1 MPQFDQHALGVLVII
16 TAFVFVFF
24 YFLSTK
30 ELQPFLKMTLA
41 MRERLKKKILKFDS
55 DIQNASRLGVN
66 AENVSEEILD
76 EMTKA
81 ARREAKK

>member
-1 MPQFDQHALGVLVII
+1 MPQFDQHALGVLVIL
-16 TAFVFVFF
+16 TAFVFFFF

-41 MRERLKKKILKFDS
+41 MRDRLKKKILKFDS
-55 DIQNASRLGVN
+55 DIHNASRLGVN